1 MNRLTPMGWARAK
14 EPISHLSLASR
25 RAGAG
30 DPQRMVVWLEARAG
44 SGWFYVSGDNYHF
57 GSAAD
62 ATAFR
67 QWLASVPAG
76 I

>member
-1 MNRLTPMGWARAK
+1 
-14 EPISHLSLASR
+14 
-25 RAGAG
+25 
-30 DPQRMVVWLEARAG
+30 MVAWREARAG

-67 QWLASVPAG
+67 QWLAGAPAQN
-76 I
+76 